1 MSRILVAKTNALI
14 EYDGRRIVIKGG
26 ITTAREGHDVV
37 KAHPELWTPQKVN
50 FEVESKTVE
59 PVTPTPVE
67 SATAAPGERR
77 TVATPSA
84 APTRR
89 GRRTTTKGD
98 DDK

>member
-26 ITTAREGHDVV
+26 ITTAREGHAVV
-37 KAHPELWTPQKVN
+37 TEHPELWTPQKVN
-50 FEVESKTVE
+50 FETESKPVE
-59 PVTPTPVE
+59 TSTPVE

-77 TVATPSA
+77 TVSTPSA

-98 DDK
+98 DGK